1 MRVGYRSWM
10 KSQVAEAT
18 EACRC
23 LAKGSI
29 CQDCEGEGWVTPL
42 PDDGHRRDATGRCIS
57 CAGRGAHCLPHE
69 PTCPVM
75 RKHPGLEYFAPQL
88 ISDSDGIT
96 FFSTGDALARPEVR
110 RRLAQ
115 ILFGPGP

>member
-1 MRVGYRSWM
+1 MRVGYRSLM
-10 KSQVAEAT
+10 KSQVAETT

-23 LAKGSI
+23 HAKGSI

-42 PDDGHRRDATGRCIS
+42 PEDGRRRDATGSCTS
-57 CAGRGAHCLPHE
+57 CAGRGGHHLPHE

-88 ISDSDGIT
+88 ISDSEGIT

-115 ILFGPGP
+115 ILFGPRP